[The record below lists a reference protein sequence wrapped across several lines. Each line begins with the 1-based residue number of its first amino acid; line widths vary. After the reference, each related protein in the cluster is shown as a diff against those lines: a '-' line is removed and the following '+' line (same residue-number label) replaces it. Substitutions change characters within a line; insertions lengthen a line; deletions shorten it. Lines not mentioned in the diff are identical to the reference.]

1 MEITQI
7 KKYGIVCIAV
17 KFGTEAELTQ
27 KFEELIH
34 NIVKGDK
41 RRLLFDLGTL
51 EYLTSSVL
59 RIILK
64 AVKEIN
70 QNRGKVVLCS
80 LNGYVKEI
88 FDVNRVNNSI
98 PITKSVESAINTL
111 LTP

>member
-17 KFGTEAELTQ
+17 KIDTEAELTQ
-27 KFEELIH
+27 RYEELIKK
-34 NIVKGDK
+34 ILKGDK

-51 EYLTSSVL
+51 QYLRSSVL
-59 RIILK
+59 RAILK

-80 LNGYVKEI
+80 QNGYVKEI

-98 PITKSVESAINTL
+98 PITNSVESGLNAL
-111 LTP
+111 LSP